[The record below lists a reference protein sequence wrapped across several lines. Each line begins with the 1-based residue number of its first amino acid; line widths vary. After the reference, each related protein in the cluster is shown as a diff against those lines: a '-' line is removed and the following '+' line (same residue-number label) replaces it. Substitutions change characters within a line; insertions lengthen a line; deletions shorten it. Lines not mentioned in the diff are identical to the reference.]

1 LISRKVA
8 ITILIVVTV
17 LMAAAVSMLPRIP
30 QPQSYH
36 HFADARVLLGI
47 PNFND
52 VISNLPF
59 AVIGIWGMVCVLRSG
74 PGQRSCQFVE
84 PAERWPYL
92 MVFGGL
98 LLTAVGSSYYH
109 LHPNNTTLVWD
120 RLPMTVVFMALVAA
134 VIAERINV
142 RLGVSLLPFLLLAGI
157 TSVLQWYF
165 SEVRGAGD
173 LRFYAFLQVYS
184 ALVLL
189 IALLFPARYSR
200 SSDFA
205 IVVGFYALAKVLE
218 TSDKDIFR
226 VGHVVSGHTL
236 KHLAAAM
243 AGYWILRMIR
253 LRQPISTPTQVL
265 AAQQT

>member
-1 LISRKVA
+1 
-8 ITILIVVTV
+8 
-17 LMAAAVSMLPRIP
+17 
-30 QPQSYH
+30 
-36 HFADARVLLGI
+36 
-47 PNFND
+47 
-52 VISNLPF
+52 
-59 AVIGIWGMVCVLRSG
+59 
-74 PGQRSCQFVE
+74 
-84 PAERWPYL
+84 

-109 LHPNNTTLVWD
+109 LHPNNTTLAWD